1 MEKYNFTWAQ
11 LGDVEEGR
19 PNLGNTTSVAVYRLM
34 QYTLRAVLEKE
45 YGDEQT
51 RKLLFDAGKLAGTE
65 LCKNLIDVTLP
76 LNKFIAQLH
85 DLLLELTVGVLK
97 IEKSDPEKLSFVATV
112 SEDLD
117 CSGLPIKGVTVCDY
131 DEGFIA
137 GIFEVYTGKEFFV
150 KEIDCWTTGERTCRF
165 TIDQKDCSCC

>member
-1 MEKYNFTWAQ
+1 MEEYNFSWEQ
-11 LGDVEEGR
+11 LGDIEEGR
-19 PNLGNTTSVAVYRLM
+19 PNLGQQTSVTVYRLM
-34 QYTLRAVLEKE
+34 QYTMRAVLEKE

-51 RKLLFDAGKLAGTE
+51 RQLLVQAGRLAGRE
-65 LCKNLIDVTLP
+65 FCKNVMDVTLP

-85 DLLLELTVGVLK
+85 DVLVDLAVGVLK
-97 IEKSDPEKLSFVATV
+97 VEKSDTVNLNFIVTV

-131 DEGFIA
+131 DEGFIE
-137 GIFEVYTGKEFFV
+137 GIFSVYTGKNFDV

-165 TIDQKDCSCC
+165 TINQRDN

>member
-1 MEKYNFTWAQ
+1 MENYNFSWSQ
-11 LGDVEEGR
+11 LGDITDGR
-19 PNLGNTTSVAVYRLM
+19 PNLGNKTSVIVYRLM

-51 RKLLFDAGKLAGTE
+51 RKLLADAGKLAGME
-65 LCKNLIDVTLP
+65 FCKNVLDVSLP
-76 LNKFIAQLH
+76 LNKFMAQLH
-85 DLLLELTVGVLK
+85 NILIDLEIGILK
-97 IEKSDPEKLSFVATV
+97 VEKSDTEKLRFVVTV

-131 DEGFIA
+131 DEGFIE
-137 GIFEVYTGKEFFV
+137 GIFNVYTGKEFSV

-165 TIDQKDCSCC
+165 SIDVK

>member
-1 MEKYNFTWAQ
+1 MMENYNFSWSQ
-11 LGDVEEGR
+11 LGDVDEGR
-19 PNLGNTTSVAVYRLM
+19 PNLGNKTPVTVYRLM
-34 QYTLRAVLEKE
+34 QFTMRAVLEKE

-51 RKLLFDAGKLAGTE
+51 RKLLASAGKLAGTE
-65 LCKNLIDVTLP
+65 FCRNVLDVTLP

-85 DLLLELTVGVLK
+85 DALIDLEVGILK
-97 IEKSDPEKLSFVATV
+97 VEKSDVENLSFMVTV

-131 DEGFIA
+131 DEGFIE
-137 GIFEVYTGKEFFV
+137 GIFNVYTGKEFDV

-165 TIDQKDCSCC
+165 SIDLRK

>member
-1 MEKYNFTWAQ
+1 MENYNFSWSQ
-11 LGDVEEGR
+11 LGDIEDGR
-19 PNLGNTTSVAVYRLM
+19 PNLGGKTSVTVYRLM

-51 RKLLFDAGKLAGTE
+51 RKLLADAGRLAGVE
-65 LCKNLIDVTLP
+65 FCQNVLDISLP
-76 LNKFIAQLH
+76 LNKFMAQLH
-85 DLLLELTVGVLK
+85 NVLIDLEIGILK
-97 IEKSDPEKLSFVATV
+97 VEKSDTEKFRFVVTV

-131 DEGFIA
+131 DEGFIE
-137 GIFEVYTGKEFFV
+137 GIFNVYTGKEFIV

-165 TIDQKDCSCC
+165 SIDVK